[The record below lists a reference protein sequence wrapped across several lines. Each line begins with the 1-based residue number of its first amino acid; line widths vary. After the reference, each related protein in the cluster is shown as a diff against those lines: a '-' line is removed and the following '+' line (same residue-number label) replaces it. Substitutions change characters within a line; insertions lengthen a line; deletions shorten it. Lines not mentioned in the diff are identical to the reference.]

1 MGSDQ
6 HDIRTRGRRPVTSP
20 WKISPGAER
29 VHLDPQH
36 RGEVTFTVT
45 NQGPVDL
52 RAVFDVLPG
61 EGTDRSWF
69 NVDPQ
74 QGLVTHGGS
83 VTFVARVAGRPGAQP
98 GPRWLAGRVYS
109 ADGPPEET
117 SAVSDRVVFE
127 VTGPAAKPTNPLVW
141 IIPVVVLVL
150 LVGGVAGWLLLR
162 GGEDGDTLPT
172 TTTAPPT
179 TTTTQPPPVMANLKG
194 MSEKDARATIKD
206 LGGKVG
212 TVRHRQDPAN
222 DDTVL
227 GQSVPPEVEIK
238 PGTPVDL
245 EVAVALAPAALL
257 APSNGATFSVSQGMP
272 TVTWQAVPNAAGYR
286 VQYESEVCAFI
297 IFGIAPCIY
306 STEGSWGPPYTDYH
320 ARSFQDVR
328 GTSAT
333 PDFKLRIHDGVPRA
347 GHSGNVRWQVFP
359 VDDFGNLGPPS
370 GFFTFHKALRNPDE
384 YGPLPG

>member
-1 MGSDQ
+1 M
-6 HDIRTRGRRPVTSP
+6 TSL
-20 WKISPGAER
+20 WTISSGVER
-29 VHLDPQH
+29 VHLDPAR

-45 NQGPVDL
+45 NPGPVDR

-61 EGTDRSWF
+61 EGADPSWF

-74 QGLVTHGGS
+74 QGLVAHGGS
-83 VTFVARVAGRPGAQP
+83 VTFVVRITARPDAPA

-109 ADGPPEET
+109 ADDPPEET
-117 SAVSDRVVFE
+117 SATSDRVAFE
-127 VTGPAAKPTNPLVW
+127 VTGAAAKRTSPLVW
-141 IIPVVVLVL
+141 IILVAVL
-150 LVGGVAGWLLLR
+150 LLLVAGVAGWLLL
-162 GGEDGDTLPT
+162 GDGEPDALLT
-172 TTTAPPT
+172 TTTAPPS
-179 TTTTQPPPVMANLKG
+179 TTTTQPPPVMVNLLG
-194 MSEKDARATIKD
+194 MSEKDARTKIEE
-206 LGGKVG
+206 LGGKIG

-222 DDTVL
+222 DDMVL
-227 GQSVPPEVEIK
+227 QQSVPPRVEVK

-272 TVTWQAVPNAAGYR
+272 TVSWQVVPNAAGYR
-286 VQYESEVCAFI
+286 VQYESEVCAYI
-297 IFGIAPCIY
+297 ILGIGPCIY
-306 STEGSWGPPYTDYH
+306 STEGGWGKPYTDYH
-320 ARSFQDVR
+320 ARSFQDVK

-359 VDDFGNLGPPS
+359 MDDFGNLGPPS

-384 YGPLPG
+384 YGPL